1 MPVINFT
8 YEELFEQLGEELP
21 KDELINILP
30 MISSDVES
38 YDDVEVK
45 AEFFP
50 NRPDYYSVEG
60 IVRSLKG
67 YLELEKGIPEYDVK
81 KTDTTITVD
90 SELENIRPYVAC
102 CMIKNVKIDDNQLR
116 NIMEFQEHLH
126 WVIGRDRKKV
136 AIGIHDLDKVE
147 GPFYYKAGNPNETS
161 FIPLESRE
169 NLTLNEILENH
180 EKGEKYAKLLKEFD
194 KYPLIVDGNGN
205 IMSMPPIINSEL
217 TKLTTKT
224 TNLFIDVT
232 GTDINAVTNALN
244 IIAANLSE
252 NGATIETIEV
262 NYPYH
267 DNKTYPDFEPK
278 IIDVHTKTA
287 QEYIGIDLT
296 ADKIVETLEKTRFN
310 ATKINEETVRVT
322 VPRYRIDILHEVDII
337 ENIALGYGFNELP
350 AQLPDFAT
358 VANPDSKR
366 QFDQILEQVMIGLS
380 FTEIKSLML
389 TSEPQ
394 HYTKLRKE
402 VEEDRVTVAQPITQD
417 RTMIRK
423 SLINSL
429 LEFLEDNKHEELPQK
444 IFEIGDVAYINENA
458 ETKMVTVKK
467 LAAAQISSVANFT
480 TIKSIVESFVANM
493 GFEME
498 LEDHDD
504 SAFIK
509 GRCAKFTTK
518 PLNKNTPFTFKGY
531 FGEIHPEVLTNFEL
545 EYPVIAFEV
554 EFSEVE

>member
-8 YEELFEQLGEELP
+8 YEELFKQLGEELP

-389 TSEPQ
+389 TSETQ
-394 HYTKLRKE
+394 NYTKLRKE

-554 EFSEVE
+554 EFSEVN

>member
-169 NLTLNEILENH
+169 NLTN
-180 EKGEKYAKLLKEFD
+180 
-194 KYPLIVDGNGN
+194 
-205 IMSMPPIINSEL
+205 
-217 TKLTTKT
+217 
-224 TNLFIDVT
+224 
-232 GTDINAVTNALN
+232 
-244 IIAANLSE
+244 
-252 NGATIETIEV
+252 
-262 NYPYH
+262 
-267 DNKTYPDFEPK
+267 NK
-278 IIDVHTKTA
+278 
-287 QEYIGIDLT
+287 Q
-296 ADKIVETLEKTRFN
+296 
-310 ATKINEETVRVT
+310 
-322 VPRYRIDILHEVDII
+322 
-337 ENIALGYGFNELP
+337 
-350 AQLPDFAT
+350 
-358 VANPDSKR
+358 
-366 QFDQILEQVMIGLS
+366 
-380 FTEIKSLML
+380 
-389 TSEPQ
+389 
-394 HYTKLRKE
+394 
-402 VEEDRVTVAQPITQD
+402 
-417 RTMIRK
+417 
-423 SLINSL
+423 
-429 LEFLEDNKHEELPQK
+429 
-444 IFEIGDVAYINENA
+444 
-458 ETKMVTVKK
+458 
-467 LAAAQISSVANFT
+467 
-480 TIKSIVESFVANM
+480 
-493 GFEME
+493 
-498 LEDHDD
+498 
-504 SAFIK
+504 
-509 GRCAKFTTK
+509 
-518 PLNKNTPFTFKGY
+518 
-531 FGEIHPEVLTNFEL
+531 
-545 EYPVIAFEV
+545 
-554 EFSEVE
+554 

>member
-147 GPFYYKAGNPNETS
+147 GPFYYKAGNSNETS

-389 TSEPQ
+389 TSETQ

>member
-389 TSEPQ
+389 TSETQ

-554 EFSEVE
+554 EFSEVN

>member
-322 VPRYRIDILHEVDII
+322 IPRYRIDILHEVDII

-389 TSEPQ
+389 TSETQ

>member
-102 CMIKNVKIDDNQLR
+102 CMIKNIKIDDNQLR

-389 TSEPQ
+389 TSETQ

>member
-389 TSEPQ
+389 TSETQ

-402 VEEDRVTVAQPITQD
+402 VEEDCVTVAQPITQD

>member
-38 YDDVEVK
+38 YDDMEVK

-389 TSEPQ
+389 TSETQ

>member
-8 YEELFEQLGEELP
+8 YEELFEQLGEKIP

-389 TSEPQ
+389 TSETQ

>member
-389 TSEPQ
+389 TSETQ

-545 EYPVIAFEV
+545 EYPVIVFEV

>member
-8 YEELFEQLGEELP
+8 YEELFKQLGEELP

-389 TSEPQ
+389 TSETQ

-402 VEEDRVTVAQPITQD
+402 VEENRVTVAQPITQD

>member
-287 QEYIGIDLT
+287 QKYIGIDLT

-389 TSEPQ
+389 TSETQ

-402 VEEDRVTVAQPITQD
+402 VEENRVTVAQPITQD

>member
-136 AIGIHDLDKVE
+136 AIVIHDLDKVE

-389 TSEPQ
+389 TSETQ

>member
-287 QEYIGIDLT
+287 QKYIGIDLT

-389 TSEPQ
+389 TSETQ

>member
-287 QEYIGIDLT
+287 QKYIGIDLT

-389 TSEPQ
+389 TSETQ

-498 LEDHDD
+498 LENHDD

>member
-102 CMIKNVKIDDNQLR
+102 CMIKNVKIDDIQLR

-380 FTEIKSLML
+380 FNEIKSLML
-389 TSEPQ
+389 TSETQ

>member
-389 TSEPQ
+389 TSETQ

-402 VEEDRVTVAQPITQD
+402 IEEDRVTVAQPITQD

>member
-8 YEELFEQLGEELP
+8 YEELFKQLGEELP

-310 ATKINEETVRVT
+310 ATKINKETVRVT

-389 TSEPQ
+389 TSETQ

>member
-169 NLTLNEILENH
+169 NLTLNEILKNH

-389 TSEPQ
+389 TSETQ

>member
-8 YEELFEQLGEELP
+8 YEELFKQLGEELP

-389 TSEPQ
+389 TSETQ

-518 PLNKNTPFTFKGY
+518 PFNKNTPFTFKGY

>member
-262 NYPYH
+262 NYPYY

-389 TSEPQ
+389 TSETQ

>member
-1 MPVINFT
+1 
-8 YEELFEQLGEELP
+8 
-21 KDELINILP
+21 
-30 MISSDVES
+30 
-38 YDDVEVK
+38 
-45 AEFFP
+45 
-50 NRPDYYSVEG
+50 
-60 IVRSLKG
+60 
-67 YLELEKGIPEYDVK
+67 
-81 KTDTTITVD
+81 
-90 SELENIRPYVAC
+90 
-102 CMIKNVKIDDNQLR
+102 
-116 NIMEFQEHLH
+116 
-126 WVIGRDRKKV
+126 
-136 AIGIHDLDKVE
+136 
-147 GPFYYKAGNPNETS
+147 
-161 FIPLESRE
+161 
-169 NLTLNEILENH
+169 
-180 EKGEKYAKLLKEFD
+180 
-194 KYPLIVDGNGN
+194 
-205 IMSMPPIINSEL
+205 MPPIINSEL

-389 TSEPQ
+389 TSETQ

>member
-8 YEELFEQLGEELP
+8 YEELFKQLGEELP

-389 TSEPQ
+389 TSETQ

>member
-322 VPRYRIDILHEVDII
+322 VPRYRIDILHEVDLI

-389 TSEPQ
+389 TSETQ

>member
-102 CMIKNVKIDDNQLR
+102 CMIKNVKIDDIQLR

-389 TSEPQ
+389 TSETQ

>member
-8 YEELFEQLGEELP
+8 YEELFKQLGEELP

-389 TSEPQ
+389 TSETQ

-554 EFSEVE
+554 EFSEVN

>member
-389 TSEPQ
+389 TNETQ

>member
-389 TSEPQ
+389 TSETQ

>member
-232 GTDINAVTNALN
+232 GIDINAVTNALN

-389 TSEPQ
+389 TSETQ

>member
-8 YEELFEQLGEELP
+8 YEELFKQLGEELP

-389 TSEPQ
+389 TSETQ

-402 VEEDRVTVAQPITQD
+402 VEEERVTVAQPITQD